1 MISRRNIR
9 VKVVQRLY
17 VMELEDSQLDIQKA
31 NRILKQEFDKTFEL
45 FTYLIHWIFEIALYA
60 EEDARHRAS
69 KNLPS
74 YEDLHVNTKIAGN
87 ELLWKIKQIPSY
99 ELAISHF
106 QPHLKTDR
114 ELLRKLYIQLTQSEQ
129 YQKYISE
136 QQRTASEERAIL
148 EYIFEQ
154 ILLPHPLFNS
164 AVEDLFSNWDDDGE
178 MLVQLVAA
186 FLQKQKGFDL
196 MDLLGA
202 EKWDYARQLLRTAI
216 EKKEVALGWITPRL
230 KNWDPD
236 RIAQLDMIIMRLGVC
251 ELLFFETIPAKV
263 TINEYIDVAK
273 DYSTQQSGQFVNG
286 ILDSI
291 HKELVSSGNLQK
303 IDFKKKVS

>member
-17 VMELEDSQLDIQKA
+17 VMELEDAQIDIQKA
-31 NRILKQEFDKTFEL
+31 NRILKQEFDKSFEL
-45 FTYLIHWIFEIALYA
+45 FSYLIYWIFEIALYS
-60 EEDARHRAS
+60 EEDARYRAS

-74 YEDLHVNTKIAGN
+74 YEDKNVNTKIAGN
-87 ELLWKIKQIPSY
+87 ELLWKIKQLPSY
-99 ELAISHF
+99 ELAMSHF
-106 QPHLKTDR
+106 QPELKTDR
-114 ELLRKLYIQLTQSEQ
+114 ELLKKLYILLAQSEE
-129 YQKYISE
+129 YQKYISTP
-136 QQRTASEERAIL
+136 QRTPAEERAIL

-154 ILLPHPLFNS
+154 IILPHPLFNS

-196 MDLLGA
+196 MDLLGN
-202 EKWDYARQLLRTAI
+202 EKWEYARQLLRTAI
-216 EKKEVALGWITPRL
+216 EKKDVALGWITPKL

-263 TINEYIDVAK
+263 TINEYIDIAK
-273 DYSTQQSGQFVNG
+273 DYSTPQSGQFVNG
-286 ILDSI
+286 LLDSI
-291 HKELVSSGNLQK
+291 HKELASSGKLQK